1 MAIYTD
7 QMFNSDSESTS
18 LADMNFGTGATT
30 GDYTPARNG
39 TLLKVELMVGYT
51 SAASLIEAI
60 RVELSNTN
68 WTPNKMMFLV
78 SGEGL
83 HTAPAF
89 SGARAVKEY
98 VVDQPV
104 TEASKIS
111 GQLIHVGGAS
121 PVTSNVFVLG
131 TFSG

>member
-1 MAIYTD
+1 MAVYTD

-51 SAASLIEAI
+51 TAASLIEAI
-60 RVELSNTN
+60 RVEMSNTN

-78 SGEGL
+78 SGHGL
-83 HTAPAF
+83 HTAPGSEGTRAF
-89 SGARAVKEY
+89 RTY

-111 GQLIHVGGAS
+111 GQIIHVGGAS
-121 PVTSNVFVLG
+121 PVTSNLFVLG

>member
-18 LADMNFGTGATT
+18 LADMNNGTGGTT

-39 TLLKVELMVGYT
+39 QLLKVVIMIDYT
-51 SAASLIEAI
+51 DASSLIEGI
-60 RVELSNTN
+60 RIELENTN
-68 WTPNKMMFLV
+68 WTPNKMMFFV

-83 HTAPAF
+83 HTAPAL
-89 SGARAVKEY
+89 SGPRAVMEY

-111 GQLIHVGGAS
+111 GQLIHVTGT
-121 PVTSNVFVLG
+121 PVTSNVRVLG
-131 TFSG
+131 VFTG